1 MKPIKDQ
8 LTIIIPV
15 KNEEKYI
22 SSLLTDL
29 RYQIG
34 IQGVRIIVADGG
46 STDSTFKILIELK
59 DLYSPYINIEIIEGG
74 SVSRGRNAG
83 LEITQTPYVLF
94 IDADVRLTDTSQVE
108 ETLKGLN
115 HKKLVGAHVRCKGSL
130 MASLSYTLFNSFNRG
145 MCKFRP
151 FALGSYFGAR
161 VLDLKKFGGWDETL
175 VHSEDWDLS
184 GKYKPK
190 DFVFS
195 RYPIE
200 VDDRRFRK
208 MGYFGMLVILLKS
221 AILGKKYQRK
231 DNGYWS

>member
-1 MKPIKDQ
+1 MKLVKEQ
-8 LTIIIPV
+8 LTIIIPA
-15 KNEEKYI
+15 KNEEQYI
-22 SSLLTDL
+22 SGLLTDL
-29 RYQIG
+29 RCQIG
-34 IQGVRIIVADGG
+34 IRGIRVIVADGG
-46 STDSTFKILIELK
+46 STDKTRKILRELK
-59 DLYSPYINIEIIEGG
+59 DLYSPHINIEVIEGG

-94 IDADVRLTDTSQVE
+94 IDADVRLTDITQVE
-108 ETLKGLN
+108 ETLKHLKR
-115 HKKLVGAHVRCKGSL
+115 KKLVGAHVRCKGSF
-130 MASLSYTLFNSFNRG
+130 MSSFSYTLFNSVNRWI
-145 MCKFRP
+145 CKFRP

-161 VLDLKKFGGWDETL
+161 VSDIKKFGRWDETL

-195 RYPIE
+195 KYPIE

-208 MGYFGMLVILLKS
+208 MGYFGMLFMLLKS